1 MLLLD
6 RRRILQLG
14 AFGAGAL
21 AVPGTA
27 AALASARGFTHNVA
41 SGEPSQNSVLLWTR
55 YVSPGETKLAAEVST
70 SDGFDRVIAG
80 GEAAASPDRD
90 HTAKVTVSG
99 LEPNLW
105 YYYRFRAPNGE
116 TSPVGRTRTL
126 PDGPVGRFALGV
138 FFCSTLP
145 FGWFNAYGH
154 AAGRHDLDL
163 IVHLGDYLYEY
174 QRGRYPEADE
184 ALPGRLIDPAS
195 EIFHLADYRLRH
207 AAYRADP
214 ALRRLHQTFPMVA
227 MWDDHESANN
237 SWRDGAENH
246 QPATEG
252 AWQSRK
258 AAAVRAYREWRAVS
272 DNAYE
277 EYRIGDLATLFRPD
291 TRLAGRSEQLSLTAA
306 LAGKQDLAAAIA
318 AFRASVWRDTA
329 RTMMGLE
336 QERLLTNG
344 LQRSMASGTRWQGLA
359 PGVPVC

>member
-6 RRRILQLG
+6 GRRILQLG

-41 SGEPSQNSVLLWTR
+41 SGEPSRNSILLWTR
-55 YVSPGETKLAAEVST
+55 FVSSGESKLAAEVSA
-70 SDGFDRVIAG
+70 SDSFDKVIAG

-105 YYYRFRAPNGE
+105 YYYRFRAPKGE
-116 TSPVGRTRTL
+116 TSPLGRPAL
-126 PDGPVGRFALGV
+126 PVV
-138 FFCSTLP
+138 SCSNLP

-214 ALRRLHQTFPMVA
+214 DLRRLHQTFPMVA

-246 QPATEG
+246 QPETEG
-252 AWQSRK
+252 PWNMRK
-258 AAAVRAYREWRAVS
+258 AAAIRAYREWMPVS

-277 EYRIGDLATLFRPD
+277 EYRIGDLPPLFPPHSRP
-291 TRLAGRSEQLSLTAA
+291 
-306 LAGKQDLAAAIA
+306 
-318 AFRASVWRDTA
+318 
-329 RTMMGLE
+329 
-336 QERLLTNG
+336 
-344 LQRSMASGTRWQGLA
+344 
-359 PGVPVC
+359 